1 MNVKMN
7 GEEAKTYVDG
17 IYRQVADRWQ
27 QRVSSSQFMKALVR
41 VENFLKKPS
50 GCFLR
55 TGPRTRLRSIPWK
68 RLLIIN
74 TFTSFVSIAI

>member
-27 QRVSSSQFMKALVR
+27 QRVS
-41 VENFLKKPS
+41 
-50 GCFLR
+50 G
-55 TGPRTRLRSIPWK
+55 
-68 RLLIIN
+68 
-74 TFTSFVSIAI
+74 

>member
-7 GEEAKTYVDG
+7 GEEAKAYVDG

-27 QRVSSSQFMKALVR
+27 QRVSSSQFMKALSG
-41 VENFLKKPS
+41 ENFLKKPS

-55 TGPRTRLRSIPWK
+55 LGR
-68 RLLIIN
+68 
-74 TFTSFVSIAI
+74 VHD

>member
-27 QRVSSSQFMKALVR
+27 QRVSSSQFMKALAAGKLSK
-41 VENFLKKPS
+41 EIF
-50 GCFLR
+50 
-55 TGPRTRLRSIPWK
+55 RLFFKNWAAYTIE
-68 RLLIIN
+68 IN
-74 TFTSFVSIAI
+74 TL